1 MRFGIRASSFLPL
14 LLLVFPVIA
23 GAQQPGP
30 SHPAFNLQITV
41 RVQLP
46 DGRPAPQ
53 GVMVVL
59 EGQGGGMA
67 DQCMTD
73 EEGRCTFRPPG
84 MNVYRVSAEEAGYA
98 RAEEDVDLTASQTR
112 MVVLE
117 LRPLPGQKLAFAPV
131 ANGPAS
137 VAPAEFNIPENAR
150 KEFERGRRSLLEQND
165 LTSGIAHLEKAIRMH
180 SAFPQA
186 YTLLGLAYLGQPD
199 PNLPKAEAVL
209 KKALEI
215 DPNYVPGCLEMGAL
229 LNEQKKYPEAE
240 KALLHALELDPNQPE
255 AHYELAKTYW
265 ALGRWQDAEPHARA
279 AAKAMPKLAPV
290 HVVLGNIDLRK
301 RDLPAA
307 VQEYQEYLRLA
318 PDGPMAPATR
328 AMVSRLEDSLAK
340 K

>member
-1 MRFGIRASSFLPL
+1 MKAVARASLLALVACLFSLPA
-14 LLLVFPVIA
+14 A
-23 GAQQPGP
+23 GQKPTTP
-30 SHPAFNLQITV
+30 PFFISRIS
-41 RVQLP
+41 VQVSMP
-46 DGRPAPQ
+46 DGRPAP
-53 GVMVVL
+53 
-59 EGQGGGMA
+59 EGFLVQLDHEAGGMV
-67 DQCMTD
+67 DQCNTD
-73 EEGRCTFRPPG
+73 GMGKCTFHPSEREVYLVIVRQPGFTAPPQ
-84 MNVYRVSAEEAGYA
+84 RI
-98 RAEEDVDLTASQTR
+98 DLTVSQTGSAWFD
-112 MVVLE
+112 
-117 LRPLPGQKLAFAPV
+117 LRPIPGQNPGPALAV
-131 ANGPAS
+131 NGPAS
-137 VAPAEFNIPENAR
+137 VAPAEFNIPGNAR

-165 LTSGIAHLEKAIRMH
+165 LASSIAHLEKAIRMH

-199 PNLPKAEAVL
+199 PNLPKAEAAL
-209 KKALEI
+209 KKALEL
-215 DPNYVPGCLEMGAL
+215 DPNYAPGCLEMGAL

-265 ALGRWQDAEPHARA
+265 ALGRWQDAEPHAHA

-301 RDLPAA
+301 RDFPAA
-307 VQEYQEYLRLA
+307 VQEYQEYLRMA